1 MYNRRVKLIIKMLL
15 ILIIQ
20 GFPGGLEIRNL
31 SQCRRYKFNPWVRK
45 ILWRRKWQPTSVSCL
60 GNAMDRRAWW
70 TTVHRITRV

>member
-31 SQCRRYKFNPWVRK
+31 SQCRRYKFNPRVRK
-45 ILWRRKWQPTSVSCL
+45 IL
-60 GNAMDRRAWW
+60 
-70 TTVHRITRV
+70 